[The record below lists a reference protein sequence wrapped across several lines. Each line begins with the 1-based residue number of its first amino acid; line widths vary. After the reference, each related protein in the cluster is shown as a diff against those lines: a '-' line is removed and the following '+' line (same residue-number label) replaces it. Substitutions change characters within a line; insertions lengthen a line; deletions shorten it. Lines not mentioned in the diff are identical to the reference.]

1 MFGSKKM
8 LRKGRKMIKK
18 KYEENAKGM
27 IGKVSKNSLI
37 KQFSIVFRNKILFG
51 NSTVENSFLSLF
63 SVKY

>member
-8 LRKGRKMIKK
+8 LRKGRKMIK

-51 NSTVENSFLSLF
+51 NSNVENSFLSLF

>member
-1 MFGSKKM
+1 MFGSKKV
-8 LRKGRKMIKK
+8 LRKGRKMIK

>member
-8 LRKGRKMIKK
+8 LRKGRKMIK

>member
-1 MFGSKKM
+1 
-8 LRKGRKMIKK
+8 MIK

-51 NSTVENSFLSLF
+51 NSNVENSFLSLF

>member
-1 MFGSKKM
+1 
-8 LRKGRKMIKK
+8 MIKK